1 MRGAISIVILAIV
14 TASQASAQSGPSI
27 VGTWK
32 VVRYEDRKADGTVTY
47 PFGEHPRGYFVYDA
61 TGHLSVQIMRT
72 PAMKAFPGMREGTGD
87 GDRYREAF
95 LSYVAYFGTY
105 SVDAAKGVVIHRV
118 EGSVRPD
125 YTDTDQV
132 RPFKIEDDRLIIEMR
147 QPDGQHL
154 LRELARVR

>member
-1 MRGAISIVILAIV
+1 MRGALSIVILMFV
-14 TASQASAQSGPSI
+14 TAAASAQSAPAV

-32 VVRYEDRKADGTVTY
+32 VLRYEDRKADGTVTY

-87 GDRYREAF
+87 GDRYKDAF

-105 SVDAAKGVVIHRV
+105 TVDAAKGVVIHHV

-132 RPFKIEDDRLIIEMR
+132 RPFRIDGDRLIIEMR

-154 LRELARVR
+154 LRELVRVR